1 MTTDRTAI
9 RRRLAVRSRAHRP
22 PWGGRKSAGHRSI
35 LAPIAATLA
44 ASVAVGAGVAL
55 AKAGRERRT
64 ARQRRRDRRLGLIPE
79 ERLADA
85 LPRMALG
92 QVDLML
98 ELLAREDPASIAYT
112 VHETRKALK
121 RLRAL
126 LRLLEHQL
134 GSDEYARDSDALRNI
149 AQRLSSAR
157 DADVMLATLDGL
169 IARHPRKLRR
179 RPGVR
184 QLRKRLLAEQ
194 KRVERATLGDP
205 ATRTAV
211 LAELH
216 CVRARV
222 AAWQLADRPGLA
234 LVHRDLT
241 SLYKQGQQRHLRVL
255 RGKGDQ
261 TAALHQWR
269 KRVKDLRYAAEIL
282 QRRNA
287 PKRSRTQERLREIA
301 RRADALGELLGED
314 HDLAVLAQ
322 HLRAG
327 KHADASAGGAH
338 TWRTKPNTRKAL
350 LKAIAKRRR
359 QLQKRALRDGARL
372 YRRSPR
378 KLISQIS

>member
-1 MTTDRTAI
+1 M
-9 RRRLAVRSRAHRP
+9 
-22 PWGGRKSAGHRSI
+22 
-35 LAPIAATLA
+35 
-44 ASVAVGAGVAL
+44 GAGVAL
-55 AKAGRERRT
+55 AKVGRERRT
-64 ARQRRRDRRLGLIPE
+64 ARQRRRDRRLGIIAGE
-79 ERLADA
+79 SLAEA

-92 QVDLML
+92 QVDLAL
-98 ELLAREDPASIAYT
+98 ELLAREDPATTADT

-157 DADVMLATLDGL
+157 DAEVMLATLDAL
-169 IARHPRKLRR
+169 TARHPRKLRR

-211 LAELH
+211 VAELH
-216 CVRARV
+216 RFRARLTT
-222 AAWQLADRPGLA
+222 WQLADRPGIA
-234 LVHRDLT
+234 LVQRDLT
-241 SLYKQGQQRHLRVL
+241 HLYKQGQKRHLRVL
-255 RGKGDQ
+255 RGRGEQ
-261 TAALHQWR
+261 MLAMHAWR
-269 KRVKDLRYAAEIL
+269 KRVKDLRYAAEML
-282 QRRNA
+282 QRRDS
-287 PKRSRTQERLREIA
+287 PKRSRAQERLRDTA

-327 KHADASAGGAH
+327 KHAHPRAGGAH
-338 TWRTKPNTRKAL
+338 TWQTKPNTRKAL

-359 QLQKRALRDGARL
+359 QLRKRALRDGARL
-372 YRRSPR
+372 YRHTPR
-378 KLISQIS
+378 KFLSRLS